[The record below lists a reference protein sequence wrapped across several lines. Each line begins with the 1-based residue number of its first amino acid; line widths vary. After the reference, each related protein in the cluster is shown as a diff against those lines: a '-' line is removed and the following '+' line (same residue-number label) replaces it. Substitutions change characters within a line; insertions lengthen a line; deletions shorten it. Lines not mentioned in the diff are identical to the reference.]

1 MKLSKEDLALF
12 QEANSANE
20 EAKTNLA
27 YIILDE
33 VSIASKK
40 VHFVAKLHEAQDKL
54 KTETVKITQKY
65 GEGVRV
71 DLATGNIIKPNG
83 AD

>member
-1 MKLSKEDLALF
+1 MKLSKEDLKLF
-12 QEANSANE
+12 QKANSANE
-20 EAKTNLA
+20 HAKTNLA
-27 YIILDE
+27 YIVMDE
-33 VSIASKK
+33 ASIAAKK
-40 VHFVAKLHEAQDKL
+40 ARCIAEFHAAQEKL

-71 DLATGNIIKPNG
+71 DLATGDIIKPNG